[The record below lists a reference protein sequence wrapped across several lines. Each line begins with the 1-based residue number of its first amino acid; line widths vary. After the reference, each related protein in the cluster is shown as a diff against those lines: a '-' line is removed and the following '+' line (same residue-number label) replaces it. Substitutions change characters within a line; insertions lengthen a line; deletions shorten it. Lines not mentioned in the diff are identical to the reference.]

1 MVEVVGIYVRT
12 YIHTCRL
19 MRLLVRWLTFFAQD
33 DFQPFEHHSGVSNV
47 EPAPPILDIC
57 VLFADRLFVRDGNL
71 T

>member
-1 MVEVVGIYVRT
+1 
-12 YIHTCRL
+12 

-47 EPAPPILDIC
+47 EPAPPVLDIC